1 MTLPT
6 DYFIISGMQ
15 EDGGELHPTDWV
27 ERISSTLAS
36 FDGNYRL
43 HYSQSVQPCL
53 LDGEKCLVVAR
64 SLEESNPSA
73 YEFVMEFAR
82 SNKLRIL
89 PDRRTD
95 ERALPCAISPALPE
109 KISNPLL

>member
-6 DYFIISGMQ
+6 DYFIISGMP
-15 EDGGELHPTDWV
+15 EDGGKLRSTDWV

-36 FDGNYRL
+36 FDENHRL
-43 HYSQSVQPCL
+43 RYSVSVQPCL
-53 LDGEKCLVVAR
+53 IDGEKCLVVAR
-64 SLEESNPSA
+64 CLEESNPSA

-82 SNKLRIL
+82 SNKLHIL

-95 ERALPCAISPALPE
+95 ERVLPCAIPTASAG
-109 KISNPLL
+109 KDK